1 MHEKQQKRS
10 AFGLLGGGF
19 MVASL
24 PFFALQ
30 TDLTQM
36 WFNGVSFVF
45 FIGLIYALSGGRRLF
60 TAAYNRWP
68 RVCYYMA
75 AIGWM
80 PYVFAA
86 VLLAALGG
94 AWY

>member
-10 AFGLLGGGF
+10 VFGLLGGGF

-45 FIGLIYALSGGRRLF
+45 FIGLIYALSGNRVDAVCLCGRFVGCL
-60 TAAYNRWP
+60 
-68 RVCYYMA
+68 
-75 AIGWM
+75 GWG
-80 PYVFAA
+80 V
-86 VLLAALGG
+86 VLAGG
-94 AWY
+94 K